1 MADHSNLPA
10 PYESPWRQLG
20 HAARAVLASLGLD
33 LRSLWRR
40 NRTGELPRVRWWPRD
55 LAPLFWPLVLAA
67 GLGLVLLSA
76 GWLTGLRRQPQHTSA
91 PLTTAAEV
99 NDANNESAA
108 GDTRVLSA
116 ENGGQNA
123 NPNAT
128 ESSTK
133 SSTEITTESTREITT
148 GDAPLA
154 PSGTAPSDP
163 TSGSDASAS
172 SDEALRER
180 ISADDRER
188 WIVAADAAPD
198 RQLVVLKLGDGF
210 NRLDPQARRRQAE
223 RWLERV
229 RELGFEQLELR
240 SRDGELLGYRARVG
254 SGMILLEPTAST

>member
-20 HAARAVLASLGLD
+20 RAARAVLASLGLD

-40 NRTGELPRVRWWPRD
+40 NRTGELPTVRWWPRD

-67 GLGLVLLSA
+67 GLSLVLLSA
-76 GWLTGLRRQPQHTSA
+76 GWLAGLRRQPQQTPA
-91 PLTTAAEV
+91 PLTTAAETGES
-99 NDANNESAA
+99 NDESVEP
-108 GDTRVLSA
+108 DTRGLSG
-116 ENGGQNA
+116 ENASQNA
-123 NPNAT
+123 SEN
-128 ESSTK
+128 SR
-133 SSTEITTESTREITT
+133 ESTRAITSDD
-148 GDAPLA
+148 GALE
-154 PSGTAPSDP
+154 PSGAAPAEP

-188 WIVAADAAPD
+188 WIVAADTAPE
-198 RQLVVLKLGDGF
+198 RQLVVLKLEDGF
-210 NRLDPQARRRQAE
+210 NRLDPPARRRQAE

-240 SRDGELLGYRARVG
+240 SLDGELLGYRARVG
-254 SGMILLEPTAST
+254 SGMILLEPTASA

>member
-20 HAARAVLASLGLD
+20 RAARAVLASLGLD
-33 LRSLWRR
+33 LRNLWRR

-67 GLGLVLLSA
+67 GLSLVLLSA
-76 GWLTGLRRQPQHTSA
+76 GWLAGLRRQLPQTPA
-91 PLTTAAEV
+91 PLTTAAEIGKTKDDSV
-99 NDANNESAA
+99 EP
-108 GDTRVLSA
+108 DTRVLSG
-116 ENGGQNA
+116 ENASQNA
-123 NPNAT
+123 SEN
-128 ESSTK
+128 SR
-133 SSTEITTESTREITT
+133 ESTRAITSDN
-148 GDAPLA
+148 GALE
-154 PSGTAPSDP
+154 PSGAAPAEP

-188 WIVAADAAPD
+188 WIVAADTAPE
-198 RQLVVLKLGDGF
+198 RQLVVLKLEDGF

-229 RELGFEQLELR
+229 RELGFEHLELR
-240 SRDGELLGYRARVG
+240 SRDDELLGYRARVG
-254 SGMILLEPTAST
+254 SGMILLETTASA